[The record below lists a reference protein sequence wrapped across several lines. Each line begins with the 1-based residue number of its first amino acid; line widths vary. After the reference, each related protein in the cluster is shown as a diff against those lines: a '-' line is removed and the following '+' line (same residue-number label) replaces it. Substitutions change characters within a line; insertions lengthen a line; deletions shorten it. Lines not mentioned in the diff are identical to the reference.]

1 MMTPH
6 PRTIRE
12 NDEVY
17 CPRCGKRWGVGDKT
31 PDCLSRREYGKAQ
44 IALLRNRFRLSKRVL

>member
-1 MMTPH
+1 MH

-17 CPRCGKRWGVGDKT
+17 CPRCGKRWKVNER
-31 PDCLSRREYGKAQ
+31 PPACLSRLEYGKAQ
-44 IALLRNRFRLSKRVL
+44 IARLRNRFRLSKRDL